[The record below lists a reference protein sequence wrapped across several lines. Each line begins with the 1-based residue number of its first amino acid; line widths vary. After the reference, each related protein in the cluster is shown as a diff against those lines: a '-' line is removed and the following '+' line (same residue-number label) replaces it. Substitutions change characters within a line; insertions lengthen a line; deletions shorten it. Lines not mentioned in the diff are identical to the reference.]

1 MLKKTENNDIIFE
14 AGEDLYSHQKTTLLL
29 LSQTS
34 FRIQITKS
42 RKIQSYSFEFCGMTG
57 LSYKTL
63 RFQSLGRDISPDLI
77 ITTPCLIKVNQKN
90 QKKLEFFLLFRK
102 KYTIIYLE

>member
-1 MLKKTENNDIIFE
+1 MLKKTENNDVIFE
-14 AGEDLYSHQKTTLLL
+14 AGEDLYSHQKTILLL

-42 RKIQSYSFEFCGMTG
+42 RRLQSYSFEFCGMTG
-57 LSYKTL
+57 LSYPNL

-77 ITTPCLIKVNQKN
+77 ITTPCLIKVKQNKKN
-90 QKKLEFFLLFRK
+90 YVVRLFPLICK
-102 KYTIIYLE
+102 NT